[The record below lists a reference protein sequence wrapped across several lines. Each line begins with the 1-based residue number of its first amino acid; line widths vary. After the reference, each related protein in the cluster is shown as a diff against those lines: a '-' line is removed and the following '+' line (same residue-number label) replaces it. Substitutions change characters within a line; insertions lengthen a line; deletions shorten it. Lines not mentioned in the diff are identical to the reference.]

1 MKKFQLKIKLTN
13 FTYYDMTLLFYLCVQ
28 AALAPDALDKVRGD
42 PDHSQIDIDRGE
54 QMLTIAVLSILVT
67 APLGSIGITL
77 GGPRLLSR
85 GDEDNTPDDDDKRK
99 EIATERV

>member
-1 MKKFQLKIKLTN
+1 M
-13 FTYYDMTLLFYLCVQ
+13 CVQ

-42 PDHSQIDIDRGE
+42 PDHTQLDIDRGE

-85 GDEDNTPDDDDKRK
+85 GDEDDTPDNEDRK
-99 EIATERV
+99 KETATERV

>member
-1 MKKFQLKIKLTN
+1 MCTACTRSLGVLEK
-13 FTYYDMTLLFYLCVQ
+13 LLFDLCVQ

-42 PDHSQIDIDRGE
+42 PDHTQLDIDRGE

-85 GDEDNTPDDDDKRK
+85 GDEDDAPDSEDRK
-99 EIATERV
+99 KETATERV

>member
-1 MKKFQLKIKLTN
+1 MFLK
-13 FTYYDMTLLFYLCVQ
+13 LLSDLCLQ

-42 PDHSQIDIDRGE
+42 PDHTQLDIDRGE

-85 GDEDNTPDDDDKRK
+85 GDEDDTPDGEDRRK
-99 EIATERV
+99 EATTERV